1 MSVIKLSILTPQK
14 EFYSSMVKRLSVE
27 SLEGHIEVLQGH
39 IPMIALLKPS
49 ITEFTDADDKNL
61 KAFTSS
67 GVLRVDEDGLL
78 LLTDAA
84 EWPEDIDKARA
95 QKAKERSEERLKQVK
110 DVDMDRAQLALLRAL
125 IRLKLAE

>member
-14 EFYSSMVKRLSVE
+14 EFYNGMVKSLTTE
-27 SLEGHIEVLQGH
+27 SIEGHVEVLPGH

-49 ITEFTDADDKNL
+49 ITDFTDADGKKL
-61 KAFTSS
+61 TSFTST
-67 GVLRVDEDGLL
+67 GVLRVDEEGIV

-84 EWPEDIDKARA
+84 EWPQDIDKERA

-110 DVDMDRAQLALLRAL
+110 GVDMDRAQLALLRAL
-125 IRLKLAE
+125 TRLKTAK

>member
-14 EFYSSMVKRLSVE
+14 EFYSSMVKSLSTE
-27 SLEGHIEVLQGH
+27 SLEGHVEVLPGH

-49 ITEFTDADDKNL
+49 VTELTDADGKKL

-67 GVLRVDEDGLL
+67 GVLRVDEDGLI

-84 EWPEDIDKARA
+84 EWPGDIDKERAR
-95 QKAKERSEERLKQVK
+95 KAKERSEERLKQVK
-110 DVDMDRAQLALLRAL
+110 GVDMDRAQLALLRAL
-125 IRLKLAE
+125 TRLKMAE